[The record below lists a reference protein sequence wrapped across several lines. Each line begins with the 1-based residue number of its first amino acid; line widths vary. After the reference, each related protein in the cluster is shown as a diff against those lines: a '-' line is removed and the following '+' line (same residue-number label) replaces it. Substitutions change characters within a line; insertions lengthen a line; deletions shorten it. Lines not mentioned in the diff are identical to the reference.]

1 MSEVK
6 ESRIGRWMQISGDVE
21 CTNPVVL
28 EGKIEGSFAGQTLL
42 IRETGELQGVV
53 SGDSI
58 ECLGRIEGNIIT
70 RSLNLRETACHV
82 GTVVTRELEVEP
94 GAILDCALQSG
105 TLKSSAATSGVV
117 EITPEPPIDTGKLL
131 SAFKEDF
138 RPCCMD
144 IPWSERLELYSHLL
158 ELLEKGKPL
167 IKVTGERG
175 SGKTVLVEKLRKSLP
190 ETYTALRVT
199 DQVGSVSTLTQG
211 IASKLGIE
219 EAAAIASPHEL
230 LSRIKPILDAK
241 RESGQCVVL
250 LIDDAHKMYPAT
262 MEGITR
268 LLTNGYGEGDPLMQ
282 IILLGTREMEAKM
295 VATTLEYFEDE
306 TNCQLILDPLTMK
319 DTADYLRYCLQLA
332 SKGDGAR
339 SVALFPNE
347 TIKAIHVRSRG
358 NIAAINSLAEKAL
371 QHLHTTGAA
380 IATPHTL

>member
-28 EGKIEGSFAGQTLL
+28 EGKIEGSFAGGSLL
-42 IRETGELQGVV
+42 IGETGQLLGLV

-58 ECLGRIEGNIIT
+58 ECLGRIEGDIIT
-70 RSLNLRETACHV
+70 RSLRLRETACHV
-82 GTVVTRELEVEP
+82 GTVETLELEVEP

-105 TLKSSAATSGVV
+105 TLKSSAATSGVE
-117 EITPEPPIDTGKLL
+117 EITEKPPIDTGELL
-131 SAFKEDF
+131 LAFREES

-144 IPWSERLELYSHLL
+144 VPWSERLELYSHLL
-158 ELLEKGKPL
+158 ELLEKGKAL

-190 ETYTALRVT
+190 ETYTALRVS
-199 DQVGSVSTLTQG
+199 DQVGSV
-211 IASKLGIE
+211 ASLLQTVALDLGIE
-219 EAAAIASPHEL
+219 EAGGIASPHEL
-230 LSRIKPILDAK
+230 LARIKPFLDAK
-241 RESGQCVVL
+241 RECGQRVVL
-250 LIDDAHKMYPAT
+250 LVDDAQKMYPAT
-262 MEGITR
+262 MEGLTR
-268 LLTNGYGEGDPLMQ
+268 LLTNGYGVGDQLMQ
-282 IILLGTREMEAKM
+282 VILVGTKEMEAKM

-306 TNCQLILDPLTMK
+306 TNCQLILDPLTIK

-339 SVALFPNE
+339 SVALFPNK

-371 QHLHTTGAA
+371 QHVHASGAA
-380 IATPHTL
+380 AVNPSII